1 MKKLC
6 PYTRSSLLC
15 LTILA
20 MATCLNFVQGN
31 PEGGQHGLRKVSICA
46 GETLFV
52 SSQNMALL
60 YTKNKIKGVTQDTSY
75 HAGILSD
82 TILTIAR
89 IHKQRSQGKV
99 TVYYRPNGGPAGQM
113 VFTIKFKESYDIFV
127 HREKCGH
134 QPGPCSDPGK
144 AVGILSPGFKN
155 PVPPNWEKNIGCPLA
170 QF

>member
-20 MATCLNFVQGN
+20 TATWLIFVQGN
-31 PEGGQHGLRKVSICA
+31 PDGAQNGFRKVSVCA

-52 SSQNMALL
+52 SSQNIALL
-60 YTKNKIKGVTQDTSY
+60 YTKNKIKGVTQDASY

-89 IHKQRSQGKV
+89 INKQRSEGAL
-99 TVYYRPNGGPAGQM
+99 TVYYRPNGGSPKQT
-113 VFTIKFKESYDIFV
+113 VFKIKFKVSYDIFV
-127 HREKCGH
+127 HCEKCGH
-134 QPGPCSDPGK
+134 RPEPSMERPAGQ
-144 AVGILSPGFKN
+144 LS
-155 PVPPNWEKNIGCPLA
+155 VTLA
-170 QF
+170 KQ